1 MGGGVMLRIV
11 LRASLCLIAG
21 LALLGSGFDISQPA
35 SGEQAWTAGFNLVGT
50 AWAGKKRDRASAKNK
65 ADCAAWC
72 KSNPSCEKCS
82 RTSGCGTGYKKL
94 KSWTGFGDN
103 YYACGKN
110 KYGKESDRN
119 KADCLKW
126 CRGNKKCAHC
136 SKLSGCGNGFKKI
149 KSWTG
154 KGKNY
159 YACKKHGSLNVIW
172 PGNDAAKK
180 QHRVL
185 VVAAGGSGASSSDD
199 GIEWFCEDFLPA
211 KQYPNILC
219 VSSWGN
225 ISTNSKKLSNNIY
238 DLAKAIEKKSGKPP
252 KIILIGKSM
261 GACKL
266 HHAATGAK
274 SGKHGKLKKR
284 KIDLFVG
291 VDMSCGVDRHF
302 SKGKKGALFFTDN
315 VKKLVVFYQ
324 VKKGERQTGS
334 QGIYKGKDFDKNRHI
349 NVNKDGFSRKL
360 EKRIIRHSQKGI
372 CSNVGHLEIDDCP
385 ELREDIKAMVIKRA
399 K

>member
-1 MGGGVMLRIV
+1 MLRIV
-11 LRASLCLIAG
+11 LRACLCLIAG
-21 LALLGSGFDISQPA
+21 LALLGGGVAISQPE
-35 SGEQAWTAGFNLVGT
+35 SGERSWTGGFDLVGA
-50 AWAGKKRDRASAKNK
+50 AWAGKKRDRASARHK
-65 ADCAAWC
+65 ADCEAWC
-72 KSNPSCEKCS
+72 KAHDNCEKCS
-82 RTSGCGTGYKKL
+82 RKVGCGTGYKKL
-94 KSWTGFGDN
+94 KSWTGYGDN

-110 KYGKESDRN
+110 KYGKESDKN

-136 SKLSGCGNGFKKI
+136 SKLSGCGSGYKKM

-154 KGKNY
+154 RGKNY

-172 PGNDAAKK
+172 PGNGAAKK

-225 ISTNSKKLSNNIY
+225 ISTNSKKLSNNIF
-238 DLAKAIEKKSGKPP
+238 DLARAIEKKSGKPP

-266 HHAATGAK
+266 HHAAAGAK
-274 SGKHGKLKKR
+274 SGKRGKLKNR
-284 KIDLFVG
+284 RIDLFVG

-302 SKGKKGALFFTDN
+302 EDGKKDALYFKSN
-315 VKKLVVFYQ
+315 VKKLFVFYQ
-324 VKKGERQTGS
+324 EKKGESQTGS
-334 QGIYKGKDFDKNRHI
+334 QGIFKGKKFNPNIHI
-349 NVNKDGFSRKL
+349 NVNQDRFNAQTETKVP
-360 EKRIIRHSQKGI
+360 RHDRRGMCK
-372 CSNVGHLEIDDCP
+372 NVGHMDIDDC
-385 ELREDIKAMVIKRA
+385 EALRKDLKQLVIKRA
-399 K
+399 R